1 MRLSRLNW
9 WKIVGILFGV
19 VFLSDTRLYGA
30 KISEVTDTY
39 WVEQVVRF
47 VSLKDPS
54 VQVALV
60 GVALLGVCCGL
71 LGSFMVVRQRALFGD
86 TLSHAVL
93 PGVVVGYL
101 WNLEKDPITLF
112 IGATIS
118 GFVGLYVITVLK
130 KTTILKE
137 DTIMGL
143 ILTGFYAV
151 GICLLTMVQ
160 NIPSGNQAG
169 LDKYLFGQA
178 SSLSWGDI
186 KLIGAVTVAS
196 IGLIWVFYK
205 ELLMSSFDAE
215 FAYSTGLSRYF
226 LNDLLMLLVASSI
239 VISIKAVGIVLV
251 SAMLIIPASTAVL
264 LTDSLHKVIFLAIG
278 IGLVSAIMG
287 AFLSFIAHNLPTGP
301 FMVISGA
308 SIFILAFLFAPEKGL
323 IPQWVAHRSGSVH

>member
-1 MRLSRLNW
+1 MKRC
-9 WKIVGILFGV
+9 GIILGIM
-19 VFLSDTRLYGA
+19 FLSCCTLYGA
-30 KISEVTDTY
+30 KIGDVTTTHWTD
-39 WVEQVVRF
+39 QVLRF
-47 VSLKDPS
+47 ISLKDAS

-60 GVALLGVCCGL
+60 GVGLLGICCGL

-93 PGVVVGYL
+93 PGVVIGFL
-101 WNLEKDPITLF
+101 WNMDKNPITLF

-130 KTTILKE
+130 KTTILK
-137 DTIMGL
+137 DDSLMGL
-143 ILTGFYAV
+143 TLTGFYAL

-186 KLIGAVTVAS
+186 KLIGAVTITS
-196 IGLIWVFYK
+196 IGVIGVFYK
-205 ELLMSSFDAE
+205 ELLVNSFDSE
-215 FAYSTGLSRYF
+215 FAHSTGLNKYF

-239 VISIKAVGIVLV
+239 VISVKAVGIVLV
-251 SAMLIIPASTAVL
+251 SAMLIIPASTALL
-264 LTDSLHKVIFLAIG
+264 LTDQFHKVIFLAVG
-278 IGLVSAIMG
+278 IGLVSAVLG
-287 AFLSFIAHNLPTGP
+287 AFFSFIAHNLPTGP

-308 SIFILAFLFAPEKGL
+308 AIFTLAFLFAPEKGIISCWL
-323 IPQWVAHRSGSVH
+323 RNRGTSIH

>member
-1 MRLSRLNW
+1 MKLLKSTFAYLAFSL
-9 WKIVGILFGV
+9 ITSIQLHA
-19 VFLSDTRLYGA
+19 A
-30 KISEVTDTY
+30 KISEVTDIRWT
-39 WVEQVVRF
+39 EQIFRF
-47 VSLKDPS
+47 LTLKDPS
-54 VQVALV
+54 IQVALI
-60 GVALLGVCCGL
+60 GVILLGICCGL

-93 PGVVVGYL
+93 PGVVIGFL
-101 WNLEKDPITLF
+101 WNMEKDPLTLF

-118 GFVGLYVITVLK
+118 GFIGLYVITVLK

-137 DTIMGL
+137 DSLMGL
-143 ILTGFYAV
+143 TLTGFYAL

-178 SSLSWGDI
+178 SSLSWDDI
-186 KLIGAVTVAS
+186 KLIAIVTALS
-196 IGLIWVFYK
+196 IILIWLFYK
-205 ELLMSSFDAE
+205 ELLVNSFDAE
-215 FAYSTGLSRYF
+215 FAHSTGLNKYF

-251 SAMLIIPASTAVL
+251 SAMLIIPAATAVL
-264 LTDSLHKVIFLAIG
+264 LTNSLHKVIFLATG
-278 IGLVSAIMG
+278 IGLLSAVLG

-308 SIFILAFLFAPEKGL
+308 TIFILAFLFAPEKGL
-323 IPQWVAHRSGSVH
+323 IPQWLSQRGNSLH